1 MKRIIFFA
9 GLLPVLCSCMENTID
24 ATVDK
29 ESEPLTLESLMTRSG
44 TSDYQIDTFAMKS
57 VLQSDLDL
65 IMLAQV
71 IMKDGVFILSI
82 SRDDAASI
90 GVSSDMYDDYCAYVD
105 RLNSVDK

>member
-1 MKRIIFFA
+1 M
-9 GLLPVLCSCMENTID
+9 
-24 ATVDK
+24 
-29 ESEPLTLESLMTRSG
+29 TLESLMTRSG